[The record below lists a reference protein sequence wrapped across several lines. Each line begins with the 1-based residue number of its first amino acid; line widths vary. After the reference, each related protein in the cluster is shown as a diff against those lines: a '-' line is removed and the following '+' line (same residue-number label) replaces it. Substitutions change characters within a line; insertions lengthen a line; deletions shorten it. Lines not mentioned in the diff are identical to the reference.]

1 MTEPQSRPGETHSPG
16 IFRSLKTACAVFVA
30 SFHTRLELF
39 VTELEEERERIKQTL
54 VLILLLFFGLGLG
67 FILLNIFA
75 VALFWQRGWIL
86 AIGAL
91 AAIYLAVGVIAG
103 FALRKKILT
112 RPGLFPATLV
122 ELRKDCDRMRS
133 SSDA

>member
-1 MTEPQSRPGETHSPG
+1 MSETPSIPDETRSSG
-16 IFRSLKTACAVFVA
+16 IFRSLKKALAVLAA

-39 VTELEEERERIKQTL
+39 VTELEEERERLKQTL

-91 AAIYLAVGVIAG
+91 AAVYLAVGVIAAL
-103 FALRKKILT
+103 ALRNKILT
-112 RPGLFPATLV
+112 RPGLFPATLA

-133 SSDA
+133 SPDE